1 MIKIIPPCRIE
12 PEKFGQKPRSV
23 TTTLR
28 KADASF
34 RFELVFIIPSAR
46 DVNIYVNNIWISRLS
61 VVWVVISIDAIATL
75 TDREWNC
82 IHDPGIKFSTR

>member
-23 TTTLR
+23 TTTLW

-46 DVNIYVNNIWISRLS
+46 DVNIYVNNI
-61 VVWVVISIDAIATL
+61 
-75 TDREWNC
+75 
-82 IHDPGIKFSTR
+82 